1 MLMVE
6 LRLHTPAEGYSSSG
20 SCRRGI
26 PPAAPPP
33 VGSIDDRNGN
43 RPGLP
48 LSVTLSFPSWFSPL
62 FLAIFASRLED
73 ARAAAVVFWS
83 LYQLARVVWQPEA
96 GRFSVNRSREDR
108 RRAIYARPR
117 NEGCLGTLHGK
128 TFRMRSMPVFSPPTP
143 VSVSPNPDNS

>member
-1 MLMVE
+1 MFISFFFAFFFFFSS
-6 LRLHTPAEGYSSSG
+6 RRRHTRCSRDWSSDVCS
-20 SCRRGI
+20 S
-26 PPAAPPP
+26 
-33 VGSIDDRNGN
+33 DLGN

-73 ARAAAVVFWS
+73 ARAAALVFWS
-83 LYQLARVVWQPEA
+83 LLVLYQLARVVWQPEA